1 MDIDAVVFCE
11 RSHMA
16 AKLSKKQR
24 VALREIDKTTK
35 DRKRDL
41 MLGFGSI
48 AVMALLIIGYNE
60 FTYSLGIIGEDNTV
74 IRGVLYGIAMVI
86 AGFCGIMLMHA
97 SQKKNKID
105 GLRQQAGISRETL
118 EAWKNGEYDE

>member
-1 MDIDAVVFCE
+1 
-11 RSHMA
+11 MA

-24 VALREIDKTTK
+24 MALKEIDNTTK
-35 DRKRDL
+35 GRKRDL
-41 MLGFGSI
+41 ILGFASI
-48 AVMALLIIGYNE
+48 AVMAVLILGYNTL
-60 FTYSLGIIGEDNTV
+60 TYDLGIISMENTV

-118 EAWKNGEYDE
+118 EAWKKGEFDE